1 MNMPIQQSQT
11 QTGANPLPTVLA
23 IWAEVLK
30 QPAQNEQADFFDAG
44 GNSMLLIAILNLI
57 HERLDREISP
67 AALVHGITPA
77 RLAELAA

>member
-1 MNMPIQQSQT
+1 MNMPTQELHT
-11 QTGANPLPTVLA
+11 QTDTSPLSTVHS

-30 QPAQNEQADFFDAG
+30 HPAQTDQADFFDAG

-57 HERLDREISP
+57 HERLDREINP
-67 AALVHGITPA
+67 AALVNGITPA

>member
-1 MNMPIQQSQT
+1 MNMPIQELQT
-11 QTGANPLPTVLA
+11 STGTGPLPAIHA

-30 QPAQNEQADFFDAG
+30 HPAQDDQTDFFDAG

-57 HERLDREISP
+57 HERLDREINP
-67 AALVHGITPA
+67 AALVDGISPA